1 MEMSHFDMKI
11 SKFLNLLLFDMHVG
25 NDKKLK
31 FYHGTTVKNAQMG
44 LKIKFTRHCFSVFR
58 NILGHHLDII

>member
-11 SKFLNLLLFDMHVG
+11 SKFSNHLLFDMHVG
-25 NDKKLK
+25 NDEKLN

-44 LKIKFTRHCFSVFR
+44 LKIKVTRHCFSVFR
-58 NILGHHLDII
+58 NILEHHLAII

>member
-11 SKFLNLLLFDMHVG
+11 SIFSNHLLFDMHVG

-44 LKIKFTRHCFSVFR
+44 LKIKFKRHYFSVFR
-58 NILGHHLDII
+58 NILEHHLDII